1 MKYGEAFE
9 STLVDRFSG
18 KKYIH
23 PAVYKYVACGEYHT
37 DKFGDGLWDG
47 DKQIVGTCDF
57 TVVGCRTEAAAKAK
71 VRAYVNKYVKEDEEE
86 MQEKT
91 MWYAVQEERTDAWDF
106 GSHDYEEAVRML
118 KEQGHGL
125 IAVIDEKDGFCVKEI
140 EYADAVNED

>member
-1 MKYGEAFE
+1 M
-9 STLVDRFSG
+9 
-18 KKYIH
+18 
-23 PAVYKYVACGEYHT
+23 
-37 DKFGDGLWDG
+37 
-47 DKQIVGTCDF
+47 
-57 TVVGCRTEAAAKAK
+57 
-71 VRAYVNKYVKEDEEE
+71 RAYVNKYVKEDEEE

-140 EYADAVNED
+140 EYADAVNEE

>member
-1 MKYGEAFE
+1 MRKWTDEELKAASDANEAVELGLAMLLDIMKERHCSKAK
-9 STLVDRFSG
+9 L
-18 KKYIH
+18 
-23 PAVYKYVACGEYHT
+23 A
-37 DKFGDGLWDG
+37 
-47 DKQIVGTCDF
+47 
-57 TVVGCRTEAAAKAK
+57 EAAAKAK

-125 IAVIDEKDGFCVKEI
+125 IAVIDEKAGFCVKEI
-140 EYADAVNED
+140 EYADAVNE